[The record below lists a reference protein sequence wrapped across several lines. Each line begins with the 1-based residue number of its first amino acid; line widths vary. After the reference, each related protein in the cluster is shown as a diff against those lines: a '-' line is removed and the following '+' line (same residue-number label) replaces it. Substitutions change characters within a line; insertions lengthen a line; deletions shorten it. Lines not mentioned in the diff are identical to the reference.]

1 MTSKMRI
8 QQAILW
14 AAGIL
19 AVAAVDDKAYSVML
33 LVVLATVAV
42 GLAGKNK

>member
-1 MTSKMRI
+1 MTSNMRI
-8 QQAILW
+8 KQAVLW

-19 AVAAVDDKAYSVML
+19 VVAAVDDKTYSVML

-42 GLAGKNK
+42 GLVDKAK

>member
-1 MTSKMRI
+1 MTSNMRI
-8 QQAILW
+8 KQSVLW

-19 AVAAVDDKAYSVML
+19 VVAAVDDKAYGVML

-42 GLAGKNK
+42 GLVDKAK

>member
-1 MTSKMRI
+1 MTSNMRI
-8 QQAILW
+8 KQAVLW

-19 AVAAVDDKAYSVML
+19 VVAAVDDKAYSLML

-42 GLAGKNK
+42 ALTDRQK